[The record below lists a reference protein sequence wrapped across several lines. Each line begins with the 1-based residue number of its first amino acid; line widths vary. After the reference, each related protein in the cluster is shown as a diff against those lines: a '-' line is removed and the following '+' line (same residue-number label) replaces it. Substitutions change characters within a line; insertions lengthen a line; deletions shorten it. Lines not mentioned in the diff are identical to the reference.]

1 MIFTKVPRLQIE
13 TGPTP
18 RRVKNAARA
27 IEKTRQSWGLFAEVV
42 ELETPEA
49 RVARMD
55 RTGEAYTQRLRDFEA
70 GCWKRGRR
78 ALQAQPPAVRRRFL
92 AYYTPRVQ
100 RSPALGREHYFC
112 DALYHFQLLGGNGE
126 PIIQPAEYEL
136 TPRKIWSPGNL
147 MKD

>member
-70 GCWKRGRR
+70 GCWRLARMR
-78 ALQAQPPAVRRRFL
+78 PVRRPLLRL
-92 AYYTPRVQ
+92 ADLNSLPDAGLPVWHPRSDDSEAV
-100 RSPALGREHYFC
+100 S
-112 DALYHFQLLGGNGE
+112 
-126 PIIQPAEYEL
+126 
-136 TPRKIWSPGNL
+136 
-147 MKD
+147 